1 MVARMDPARLAAI
14 PLFSEL
20 TLDQRARVAGVC
32 TELAIETGSTLLK
45 EGDFGYAMFAITTGT
60 ADVVKDGVVVRK
72 LGPGDHF
79 GEIAVLSGG
88 RRTATVIASSP
99 MRLVTVLN
107 RDVWQLEK
115 DAPDVGGALRAQ
127 VATHLEVPAH

>member
-1 MVARMDPARLAAI
+1 MDPARLAAI
-14 PLFSEL
+14 PLFAEL

-32 TELAIETGSTLLK
+32 EELPIEEGATLLK
-45 EGDFGYAMFAITTGT
+45 EGDFGYAMFAITKGT
-60 ADVVKDGVVVRK
+60 ANVVKDGLVVRR
-72 LGPGDHF
+72 LGPGDVF
-79 GEIAVLSGG
+79 GEVAVLSGG
-88 RRTATVIASSP
+88 RRTATVVATSP

-127 VATHLEVPAH
+127 VAAHLEAHAH